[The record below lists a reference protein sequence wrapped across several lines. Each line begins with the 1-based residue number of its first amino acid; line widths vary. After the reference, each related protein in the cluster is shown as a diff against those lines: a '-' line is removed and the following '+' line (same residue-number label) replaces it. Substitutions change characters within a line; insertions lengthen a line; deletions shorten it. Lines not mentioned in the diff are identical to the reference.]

1 MQEERRKYDNMT
13 DSQKIDLLL
22 ENQERLCDAFPYGPE
37 HHRSEHTEA
46 EEARLENAKLIKD
59 LKHSILKTC
68 VLVVLSSL
76 AGLLLIGANTQ
87 VSTFLR
93 GLHVIQ

>member
-22 ENQERLCDAFPYGPE
+22 ENQERLCGAFPYGPE
-37 HHRSEHTEA
+37 HHRREHTEA
-46 EEARLENAKLIKD
+46 EEARLENAKLITD